1 MEGCDFEM
9 EGKGRRKEGGKGKEQ
24 HHEGK
29 NKKKRAGL
37 SPIEKHLKTKIS
49 PAWEG
54 PMAQKLVEYQGFG
67 EGKLGEGR
75 KMWGGYVKS
84 GAIGG

>member
-1 MEGCDFEM
+1 VTLRWRRRGEK
-9 EGKGRRKEGGKGKEQ
+9 KGGR
-24 HHEGK
+24 GK
-29 NKKKRAGL
+29 NSIMKERIRKKRAGL